1 MKKSAIS
8 SLIYLMFLVGID
20 QLVNFVLTSLYP
32 SLVTLNQGI
41 LFGFVTN
48 IYIVG
53 ILLVIGSIILGYL
66 IFRTH
71 EIDISLLL
79 VLAGAVSN
87 VIDRFIYGGVVDYIH
102 FFSIS
107 QFNLADT
114 YIVLGLVIYVYKV
127 LYIARFKH

>member
-1 MKKSAIS
+1 MKKSAIN
-8 SLIYLMFLVGID
+8 SLTYLMFLVGID

-87 VIDRFIYGGVVDYIH
+87 VIDRFVYGGVVDYIH
-102 FFSIS
+102 FFSLS
-107 QFNLADT
+107 QFNIADI
-114 YIVLGLVIYVYKV
+114 YIVTGLVIYVYKILFIV
-127 LYIARFKH
+127 RFKH